1 MMQESNIPQT
11 FWAEAV
17 HTTMHI
23 LNKAHLR
30 PSSDKTPYELWHGKP
45 ASIKHFR
52 IFGSKCYINN
62 NDENL
67 GKFDSRAGEG
77 IFLGYASKIKGYRCY
92 NKTLRKI
99 VESIDVRFDEELP
112 KNKRDTNDNS
122 PSENHEEE
130 NQDDDE
136 TRKTTEV
143 VELRSKAPSRY
154 TQKNHSE
161 DQIIGDKR
169 VGVQTRKQLTE
180 QTKEV

>member
-11 FWAEAV
+11 FWVEAV
-17 HTTMHI
+17 HTVVHI

-30 PSSDKTPYELWHGKP
+30 PSSDKNPYELWHGKP

-52 IFGSKCYINN
+52 IFGSKCCIKN

-67 GKFDSRAGEG
+67 GKFDARVDEG

-99 VESIDVRFDEELP
+99 VESIDVKFDEELP
-112 KNKRDTNDNS
+112 NNTRDTDCSS
-122 PSENHEEE
+122 PSDSHEEE

-136 TRKTTEV
+136 TSKTTEDA
-143 VELRSKAPSRY
+143 ELSSKAPSRY
-154 TQKNHSE
+154 T
-161 DQIIGDKR
+161 
-169 VGVQTRKQLTE
+169 
-180 QTKEV
+180 